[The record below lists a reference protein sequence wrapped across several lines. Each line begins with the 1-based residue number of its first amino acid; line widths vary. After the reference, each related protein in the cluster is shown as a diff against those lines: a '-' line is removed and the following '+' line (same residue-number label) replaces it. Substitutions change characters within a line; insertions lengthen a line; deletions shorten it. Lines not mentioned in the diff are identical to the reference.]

1 MLLEFN
7 DWGVVTLCCILLF
20 LSCTI
25 KMMNTCLECFSPLVQ
40 CAISSFEIC
49 NFFPQN
55 CTLMMRQIASIFVW
69 LHPCILCL
77 VQAMKHIHHTPPTL
91 ISLKHKNESIDLDF
105 IIICLPFSIVSSLNT
120 IYWIFLGNRN
130 VLQEETIWGIDLKE
144 AQEDDISISYLM
156 CYEILYYFEC
166 FTLNLFFIFTISQN
180 ADIVTLFYV
189 SISFSFVMAY
199 FICTARM
206 SIENMSDQ
214 IPNTFMYFVSTSVFV
229 PFVLRFFVY
238 ECDLFVYVAI
248 LYFFLLCFIIISHH
262 ITTGQATVSYI
273 LLVRQLSTFF
283 TCLFM
288 LILLCL
294 NSQFFC
300 YEQYAFANA
309 TNITTS
315 KNFPKKVE

>member
-7 DWGVVTLCCILLF
+7 DWGVVTLCCILLV

-40 CAISSFEIC
+40 CVISSIEAC

-55 CTLMMRQIASIFVW
+55 CTLVMRQMASIFVW

-77 VQAMKHIHHTPPTL
+77 VQATKHIHHIPPTL

-105 IIICLPFSIVSSLNT
+105 IIICLPFSIMSSLNT

-130 VLQEETIWGIDLKE
+130 ILQEETIWGVDLKD
-144 AQEDDISISYLM
+144 AQDDDLSMCHLI
-156 CYEILYYFEC
+156 CYEILYCFEC
-166 FTLNLFFIFTISQN
+166 FALNLFFIFTISQN
-180 ADIVTLFYV
+180 SDVVALFYV
-189 SISFSFVMAY
+189 CISFSFVMTY

-214 IPNTFMYFVSTSVFV
+214 IPNTFMYFVSTFVFV
-229 PFVLRFFVY
+229 PFLLRFFCY
-238 ECDLFVYVAI
+238 ECDLFVYVTI
-248 LYFFLLCFIIISHH
+248 LYFFLICFIAISHH
-262 ITTGQATVSYI
+262 ISTGQATVAYI
-273 LLVRQLSTFF
+273 LLVRQLSTFL
-283 TCLFM
+283 TCVCM

-294 NSQFFC
+294 DSQLFC
-300 YEQYAFANA
+300 NKTHDYESLQ
-309 TNITTS
+309 NITKS
-315 KNFPKKVE
+315 IHENI